1 MAGTTQYIALL
12 RGINVGGHTVRMEDL
27 RRLFEELGLKNVRT
41 YIQSGNVFF
50 SASDADAAALTR
62 KIERQLAQSLG
73 FEVAVFL
80 RTIPEFESI
89 LAGDP
94 FKKMKVAP
102 RMRLCVVF
110 TAEPI
115 RADLDLPLFS
125 PKKDMQILKTSERE
139 AYVVWYLKNGRPP
152 SSQGFLDA
160 AIGKKTTTRFFHTA
174 GKILKAAIIPQEQA
188 RGS

>member
-1 MAGTTQYIALL
+1 MTQYIALL

-27 RRLFEELGLKNVRT
+27 RSLFEELGVKNVRS

-50 SASDADAAALTR
+50 GTKDSNTAILTR
-62 KIERQLAQSLG
+62 RIERHLEESLG

-89 LAGDP
+89 LGGDP
-94 FKKMKVAP
+94 FKSVKVTP
-102 RMRLCVVF
+102 EMRLCVIL
-110 TAEPI
+110 AADPI
-115 RADLDLPLFS
+115 RDDLDLPLFS
-125 PKKDMQILKTSERE
+125 PKKDLQIVKTSDRE

-174 GKILKAAIIPQEQA
+174 GKILKAA
-188 RGS
+188 RG

>member
-1 MAGTTQYIALL
+1 MKQYIALL

-27 RRLFEELGLKNVRT
+27 RSLFEDLGLEKVRT

-50 SASDADAAALTR
+50 GTRDSNPAVLTR
-62 KIERQLAQSLG
+62 RIERHLEQSLG
-73 FEVAVFL
+73 FAVPVFL

-89 LAGDP
+89 LALAP
-94 FKKMKVAP
+94 FKGMNVTP
-102 RMRLCVVF
+102 DMRLCVVL

-115 RADLDLPLFS
+115 RNDLDPPLFS
-125 PKKDMQILKTSERE
+125 PKKDLKIVKTADHE
-139 AYVVWYLKNGRPP
+139 AYIVWYLKNGRPP

-174 GKILKAAIIPQEQA
+174 GKILKAA
-188 RGS
+188 RG